1 MLWRTIKL
9 YVQILVSYN
18 DIESSIIL
26 CISGILFSFYEVT
39 VLINDHGVNT
49 AGEAY
54 ILECSVSGRNESI
67 AYQWMDKEGSPIT
80 NGGLISITNST
91 SASYLQFSPLSQSH
105 RGNYTCNATIT
116 ETTITETTESISFY
130 VYVNGMLI

>member
-1 MLWRTIKL
+1 MIHNPDSVHN
-9 YVQILVSYN
+9 YYN
-18 DIESSIIL
+18 YDI
-26 CISGILFSFYEVT
+26 SFYEVT
-39 VLINDHGVNT
+39 VIINDHGGVNT

-54 ILECSVSGRNESI
+54 VLECSVSGMNESVT
-67 AYQWMDKEGSPIT
+67 YQWMDKEGSPII

-105 RGNYTCNATIT
+105 RGNYTCNATV
-116 ETTITETTESISFY
+116 TETTESISFY